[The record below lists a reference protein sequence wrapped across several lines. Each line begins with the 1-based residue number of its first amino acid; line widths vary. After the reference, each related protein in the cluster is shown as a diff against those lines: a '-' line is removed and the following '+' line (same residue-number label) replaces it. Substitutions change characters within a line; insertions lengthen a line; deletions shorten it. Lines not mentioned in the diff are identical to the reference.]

1 MWKRKYLYTLLL
13 ATLLSLGGWQA
24 LNGQEHDFC
33 TWMKLGVEYEMRPKW
48 TLSGDLEWRTKDHFR
63 QTDRVGWNVDGSCQL
78 LPWLKVGMGY
88 ELHLRNLDEEEWGFR
103 HRYKLQATLSA
114 RVWSRLKVSLRE
126 KFQHTLDGDEENEL
140 RLRTR
145 LKLAYDVPRSGLEP
159 YVSVEMYNGL
169 ARGEHFDVT
178 RMRYRGGLE
187 FPVIGRWEGE
197 LFYIYQDELD
207 KSKHVLGVGCV
218 YKF

>member
-1 MWKRKYLYTLLL
+1 MYESLTDSPMNKKLCFCLCMALL
-13 ATLLSLGGWQA
+13 AAFVMPEKLRAQRPDFTTW
-24 LNGQEHDFC
+24 LNVGA
-33 TWMKLGVEYEMRPKW
+33 EYELKKSGF
-48 TLSGDLEWRTKDHFR
+48 TLESGLEWRTKDHFR
-63 QTDRVGWNVDGSCQL
+63 QTDRVGWNVDGSYQL

-88 ELHLRNLDEEEWGFR
+88 ELHLRNLDEEDWGFR

-145 LKLAYDVPRSGLEP
+145 LKLAYDVPRS
-159 YVSVEMYNGL
+159 
-169 ARGEHFDVT
+169 
-178 RMRYRGGLE
+178 RYRGGLE